1 MAVGNIVGV
10 EDLPTGGY
18 NFIDKTGAKKMLFGP
33 DADEFAARVRASEAL
48 QRGTQPTAQVTQD
61 DLVQGAGGFGGFG
74 GQVPQPNLATDAP
87 APVPGVEGPPPSIAR
102 PPETGSAPPQQQSLA
117 QPGAQFADGK
127 GGTIQQM
134 PDGSWVNVKTTAPSR
149 GGMVEKSR
157 TLAGGFDPSAE
168 YIGATEQA
176 FQGQAEAQ
184 AKGAEIAVN
193 EAQMEQSYLAEQ
205 QRQNALAIEQQQK
218 QQQLIQ
224 DGIRA
229 KQAEF
234 DMINERYKTQKVDP
248 FRGMGTFQKV
258 MLAVSSALGAFGAS
272 LARSPNF
279 AQQMIDGMIERNV
292 REQEREI
299 AVKREQAQN
308 TLADLEK
315 KLGSMDLAKAAL
327 GAMMRERVQLGLQAQ
342 MGALK
347 APKAV
352 AAFQDAN
359 AKLTQAYA
367 DKLEEYRQKAGGQ
380 VTRSIVNVP
389 GSAGGTQVTPVTI
402 ETAAQLKKLYGE
414 NAPKRDP
421 GALKEERELAVAG
434 ENLNFMEDRLKR
446 YDEEDVPLIADNR
459 WLGGRAR
466 VAIQDWM
473 FGGGSSQRTMGDDDR
488 ALIQDYESVK
498 NSIQGAMAKA
508 SGMGTAM
515 SDSERAVVTQGLAPG
530 ATIGSLRRA
539 LAAAREINQRTQQV
553 IKEKGPI
560 PAQEIPTRPVE

>member
-10 EDLPTGGY
+10 EPIGPGAY
-18 NFIDKTGAKKMLFGP
+18 NFLDKGGKKMTLFGP
-33 DADEFAARVRASEAL
+33 EAEELAQRFKASEDLA
-48 QRGTQPTAQVTQD
+48 RGTQPTAQVTQD

-74 GQVPQPNLATDAP
+74 GQVSQPELATDAP
-87 APVPGVEGPPPSIAR
+87 APAPGVEGPPPSIAR
-102 PPETGSAPPQQQSLA
+102 PPEGEMAPQQQA
-117 QPGAQFADGK
+117 QAPSGARFSDGK
-127 GGTIQQM
+127 GGTIQQL
-134 PDGSWVNVKTTAPSR
+134 PDGSWVTVKTTAPSK

-157 TLAGGFDPSAE
+157 SIAGGFAPSQE

-184 AKGAEIAVN
+184 AKGAELAVN
-193 EAQMEQSYLAEQ
+193 EANIEQSYLAEQ

-218 QQQLIQ
+218 QQQAIQ
-224 DGIRA
+224 DGIRQ
-229 KQAEF
+229 KQAEY

-272 LARSPNF
+272 MARSPNF
-279 AQQMIDGMIERNV
+279 AQQMIDGFIERNV

-315 KLGSMDLAKAAL
+315 RLGSMDLAKTAL

-342 MGALK
+342 MAALK

-359 AKLTQAYA
+359 AQLTQKYA
-367 DKLEEYRQKAGGQ
+367 DMLEEYRQKAGGQ

-389 GSAGGTQVTPVTI
+389 GSAGGTTVAPVSLD
-402 ETAAQLKKLYGE
+402 TAAQLKKLYGDG
-414 NAPKRDP
+414 APKRDP
-421 GALKEERELAVAG
+421 GAVKEERELAVAG
-434 ENLNFMEDRLKR
+434 ENINFMEDRLKR
-446 YDEEDVPLIADNR
+446 YEEDDVPLVADNR
-459 WLGGRAR
+459 WIGGRAR
-466 VAIQDWM
+466 VAMQDWLL
-473 FGGGSSQRTMGDDDR
+473 GSGSAMRTMGEDDR
-488 ALIQDYESVK
+488 ALIQDYEAVK
-498 NSIQGAMAKA
+498 NAVQGAMAKA
-508 SGMGTAM
+508 AGMGTAM
-515 SDSERAVVTQGLAPG
+515 SDSERATVAQGLAPS
-530 ATIGSLRRA
+530 ATVGSLRRA
-539 LAAAREINQRTQQV
+539 LAAAREINQRSQQV
-553 IKEKGPI
+553 VKEFGPV